1 MPQSINAER
10 LILVTGATGNQGSAI
25 ARHLLQRG
33 NFKVRA
39 LVRDPNKPASLALEQ
54 AGAELYSKR
63 FNFRSRTHE
72 IKAYQSASSRHR
84 WRF

>member
-39 LVRDPNKPASLALEQ
+39 LVRDPNKPAAQALEPTF
-54 AGAELYSKR
+54 GTP
-63 FNFRSRTHE
+63 NWHTRSWGCRM
-72 IKAYQSASSRHR
+72 
-84 WRF
+84 